1 MKRTIKSRTQGRRY
15 DNGFISKV
23 NQGPAAPLFA
33 TLICGQAAAL
43 IFVTLICGT
52 MVGCGADDETQ
63 DKDLTGR
70 EIAYVNASGK
80 LTTGVVSVD
89 HGNTL
94 DMGGF
99 ELSESEIVGYGTTP
113 GSFDSITLAKG
124 KHLDAYGDRFA
135 DIEYLHGMVEI
146 RYVSLVDGETTAALV
161 NVDYGT
167 TASGEMVTFT
177 NEIDDNVWV
186 LVRRSDYWYDYE
198 R

>member
-1 MKRTIKSRTQGRRY
+1 MKRTIKSRTQGRGY

-23 NQGPAAPLFA
+23 KRDPAAPLFA

-52 MVGCGADDETQ
+52 MVGCGADDETP
-63 DKDLTGR
+63 DRDLTGR
-70 EIAYVNASGK
+70 RIAYVDANGE
-80 LTTGVVSVD
+80 LTSAVVAAD

-99 ELSESEIVGYGTTP
+99 ELSESEIVGFGDAP

-146 RYVSLVDGETTAALV
+146 RYISIGDHEVTAALLGIF
-161 NVDYGT
+161 YGT
-167 TASGEMVTFT
+167 TASGEQVWFPD
-177 NEIDDNVWV
+177 EIGDNVWV
-186 LVRRSDYWYDYE
+186 LVRRSDYWYD
-198 R
+198 